1 MTQMADGV
9 PAQGPVED
17 SAPGQP
23 EPDARPVRRQINQKR
38 LDFLRGIAATYVVI
52 NHARGT
58 FYAGGAKIF
67 ADPTSTPLDKLWAVL
82 LQTTSLGA
90 EFVVL
95 FFVLSGFAM
104 AHSIRYT
111 SDTRRFYLKRVVRI
125 WPPYIAATLFALL
138 AGMLIGSEEIQ
149 RRWLEV
155 LFYISPG
162 TDLTSQ
168 FWSLPYEVV
177 FYALCPFILASESR
191 IRWLGMAAAAFT
203 CAMLLGNGPMLNPSG
218 YFFLNFLGNELL
230 FFAAGAFAYYQLDRV
245 PGLTLGRFLLVV
257 ALGLALVW
265 LIRLYFGGP
274 NMVSSMVMVG
284 IAVLA
289 IRNAPDV
296 PNWANFGFFS
306 YSIYIFHLAVISLI
320 AAFLLQ
326 NGITP
331 SEIHNPLAWILVLP
345 IVLGVCFI
353 FYGFTERLSNK
364 VVDRIRRRH

>member
-1 MTQMADGV
+1 MTDGV
-9 PAQGPVED
+9 LAQGPAED
-17 SAPGQP
+17 IGPAPSESDRQ
-23 EPDARPVRRQINQKR
+23 PVRREINQKR

-58 FYAGGAKIF
+58 FYAGGTKIF
-67 ADPTSTPLDKLWAVL
+67 ADPSSTTLDKLWAVL

-111 SDTRRFYLKRVVRI
+111 SDTGRFYLKRLVRI

-138 AGMLIGSEEIQ
+138 VGTIIGSEEIQ

-177 FYALCPFILASESR
+177 FYILCPFILASESR
-191 IRWLGMAAAAFT
+191 IRWLGLAAAVFT
-203 CAMLLGNGPMLNPSG
+203 CAMLLANGPMLNPSRF
-218 YFFLNFLGNELL
+218 FFLNFLGNELL
-230 FFAAGAFAYYQLDRV
+230 FFAVGAFAYYHLERV
-245 PGLTLGRFLLVV
+245 PSLPLGKFVPLLAV
-257 ALGLALVW
+257 GLAIVW
-265 LIRLYFGGP
+265 AVRMYFGGP
-274 NMVSSMVMVG
+274 NMISSMVMVG

-296 PNWANFGFFS
+296 PDWANFGFFS

-320 AAFLLQ
+320 AAFLAR

-331 SEIHNPLAWILVLP
+331 SEIRNPLAWILVLTV
-345 IVLGVCFI
+345 VLGVCLL
-353 FYGFTERLSNK
+353 FYSFNERLSNK
-364 VVDRIRRRH
+364 VVARIRRRH